1 MAECYKKGD
10 LVSITRASIGVPAG
24 TKGILLSRLESNRGA
39 TSLSP
44 RDPRWQLW
52 NVWILRTWRPTTA
65 QFRGGR
71 WERRDYEI
79 DFEKAAR

>member
-24 TKGILLSRLESNRGA
+24 TKGILLSRLESNRVA
-39 TSLSP
+39 TTP
-44 RDPRWQLW
+44 LW
-52 NVWILRTWRPTTA
+52 NVWILRSWRPTLA
-65 QFRGGR
+65 QARGGR
-71 WERRDYEI
+71 WERRYYEL